1 MFRKI
6 CLILGGAAA
15 LTLAQDP
22 PADEHVRT
30 RQLWDTTLLE
40 KRPSAAK
47 APVKRPAAS
56 SVKGALVGVTVWRLR
71 PSKAGEESAQRAL
84 IQEEASGQAWTPE
97 RVAADSPLAEG
108 QKVRVSAESAQDG
121 YLYIID
127 RDEYADGTKGAPYL
141 IFPTLRT
148 RGGDNRVGPGMVI
161 EIPAQDDNPPYFKVE
176 RSRPDQ
182 VNEVLTLLITPKPMD
197 ELKIERGRIKLTD
210 SQVAGWEKQW
220 RAKSYRLEDVA
231 HEGKPYTTTEKLA
244 ARGEKRLN
252 DKDPLPQTMYRVD
265 CKPDS
270 PVMLDVQ
277 LKIAK

>member
-1 MFRKI
+1 MIRKI
-6 CLILGGAAA
+6 SLFFAGLAVLA
-15 LTLAQDP
+15 LAQE

-47 APVKRPAAS
+47 TPTAKRPPS
-56 SVKGALVGVTVWRLR
+56 SPVKGALVGITVWRLR
-71 PSKAGEESAQRAL
+71 PGKAGERAL
-84 IQEEASGQAWTPE
+84 IQEEASGQEWTPE
-97 RVAADSPLAEG
+97 RVAAASPLAEG
-108 QKVRVSAESAQDG
+108 QKVRVSAESGQDG

-127 RDEYADGTKGAPYL
+127 RDEYADGTKGVPYL

-148 RGGDNRVGPGMVI
+148 RGGDNHVAPGMVI
-161 EIPAQDDNPPYFKVE
+161 EIPAQDDNPPYFKLQ

-210 SQVAGWEKQW
+210 AQVAGWEKQW
-220 RAKSYRLEDVA
+220 KAKSYKLEDVA
-231 HEGKPYTTTEKLA
+231 HEGKPYTVTEKLA
-244 ARGEKRLN
+244 ARGEKLLN

-265 CKPDS
+265 CQPDS

>member
-1 MFRKI
+1 MIRRISLLFVGMAV
-6 CLILGGAAA
+6 LA
-15 LTLAQDP
+15 LAQE

-40 KRPSAAK
+40 NRPSAAK
-47 APVKRPAAS
+47 AASVKRPPSS
-56 SVKGALVGVTVWRLR
+56 SVKGALVGITVWRLR
-71 PSKAGEESAQRAL
+71 PSKAGDASNQRAL
-84 IQEEASGQAWTPE
+84 IQEESSGQKWTPE
-97 RVAADSPLAEG
+97 RVAAGSPLAEG
-108 QKVRVSAESAQDG
+108 QKVRVSAEAAQDG

-127 RDEYADGTKGAPYL
+127 RDEYADGTKGVPYL

-148 RGGDNRVGPGMVI
+148 RGGDNHVGPGMVI

-210 SQVAGWEKQW
+210 AQVAGWEKQW
-220 RAKSYRLEDVA
+220 KAKSYKLEDVA
-231 HEGKPYTTTEKLA
+231 REGKPYTVTEKLA
-244 ARGEKRLN
+244 ARGEKRLT

-265 CKPDS
+265 CQPDG